1 METIIEMI
9 MQSAVGT
16 ILRHIGAVIRY
27 LFLRII
33 CRRKDV
39 SYKNLRYDDKKAS
52 ALANFDN
59 NFANGCLGMIVIAIL
74 IVLMVKYF

>member
-1 METIIEMI
+1 MEEI
-9 MQSAVGT
+9 MQSIISA
-16 ILRHIGAVIRY
+16 IARHIGAGMRY
-27 LFLRII
+27 FFLRII

-59 NFANGCLGMIVIAIL
+59 ALANGCLGMVVIAIL
-74 IVLMVKYF
+74 ILLMVKYLG

>member
-1 METIIEMI
+1 MEEVLQSII
-9 MQSAVGT
+9 SA
-16 ILRHIGAVIRY
+16 IARHIGAGMRY
-27 LFLRII
+27 FFLRII

-59 NFANGCLGMIVIAIL
+59 DFANGCLGMIVFVIL
-74 IVLMVKYF
+74 ILLVVKYLG